1 MIAREAY
8 RQYREAVTACKGI
21 FARGGNVTGDYGEHL
36 VKQLYGGELLPNSH
50 KSADVRLG
58 DGTLLQ
64 VKTRVNKTQLGG
76 IRSWDFDYLI
86 GIQLNDDAEVMLAVR
101 VPVDVCRQIA
111 GYASHDNKFVI
122 HLNGVLLKTPGVEN
136 VTKEFRQCNP

>member
-1 MIAREAY
+1 M
-8 RQYREAVTACKGI
+8 
-21 FARGGNVTGDYGEHL
+21 
-36 VKQLYGGELLPNSH
+36 
-50 KSADVRLG
+50 
-58 DGTLLQ
+58 Q

-86 GIQLNDDAEVMLAVR
+86 GIQLNDDAEVVLAVR
-101 VPVDVCRQIA
+101 VPVDVCHQIA

-136 VTKEFRQCNP
+136 VTEEFRQCNP

>member
-1 MIAREAY
+1 M
-8 RQYREAVTACKGI
+8 
-21 FARGGNVTGDYGEHL
+21 
-36 VKQLYGGELLPNSH
+36 PNSH

-122 HLNGVLLKTPGVEN
+122 HLNGVLLKTLSVEN
-136 VTKEFRQCNP
+136 VTEEFRQCNP

>member
-1 MIAREAY
+1 MHVKHIGSIEKRWLLAKAF
-8 RQYREAVTACKGI
+8 

-36 VKQLYGGELLPNSH
+36 GKQLYGGELLPNSH
-50 KSADVRLG
+50 KSADVRLS

-86 GIQLNDDAEVMLAVR
+86 GIQLNEDAEVVMAVR
-101 VPVDVCRQIA
+101 VPVGICRQIA

-136 VTKEFRQCNP
+136 VTEEFRQCNP

>member
-1 MIAREAY
+1 MSAREAY

-36 VKQLYGGELLPNSH
+36 VKQLQPNSH

-86 GIQLNDDAEVMLAVR
+86 GIQLNDDAEVVLAVR

-111 GYASHDNKFVI
+111 GYASHDNKFFI

-136 VTKEFRQCNP
+136 VTEEFRQCNP